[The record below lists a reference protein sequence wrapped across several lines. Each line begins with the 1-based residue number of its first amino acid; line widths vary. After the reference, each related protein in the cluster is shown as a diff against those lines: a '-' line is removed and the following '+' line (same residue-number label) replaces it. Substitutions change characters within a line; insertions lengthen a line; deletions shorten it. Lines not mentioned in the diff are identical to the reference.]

1 MKKLKKL
8 LSDDLKVMRHRRL
21 VLTIQITILSW
32 VVELLAIVVAMLVAL
47 IGIDNKMGLF
57 IMKELVHFLYEIALP
72 GIVVIRDSELKDNLL
87 QSPMYISI
95 LEKIGWT
102 YKGPRRESIPDDNN
116 QPSESVAQEERE
128 SNNFENN
135 ECLQDIENQSVEKLG
150 CKYNGASNG
159 FKVNNTGEGHSC
171 KEARLRKQPHHSK
184 DCELFD
190 LETKQ

>member
-1 MKKLKKL
+1 MKKLRKL

-32 VVELLAIVVAMLVAL
+32 VVELIAIVVAMLVTL
-47 IGIDNKMGLF
+47 IGVDNKMGLF
-57 IMKELVHFLYEIALP
+57 IMKELVHFLYEIVLP
-72 GIVVIRDSELKDNLL
+72 AIVVVRDSGLKDNIL

-102 YKGPRRESIPDDNN
+102 YKGPRRESSPNDKN
-116 QPSESVAQEERE
+116 QPSESVASGERE
-128 SNNFENN
+128 SNNSENN
-135 ECLQDIENQSVEKLG
+135 ESLQDIENQSVEKLE

-159 FKVNNTGEGHSC
+159 FKVNNTGEGHSS